1 VSKLAVGLL
10 RLLMKINAKR
20 VGPGVSIIL
29 AIALAI
35 GWAGSVAAQ
44 QGGFTQIPSHPPN
57 QSQGGGVL
65 EVPSM
70 PAPQT
75 GSVDTLPRRVEPG
88 AQGGS
93 VATLPQENIPAP
105 QTGETTIPPRELRS
119 QQGYAQATVTVTQD
133 GRYVTG
139 LHKDDF
145 QLYVDGQKRNID
157 FFRQDSDTPV
167 SIGILVDTSGS
178 MEPKLPQAE
187 AAITEL
193 IHNLNDQDDVFLIAF
208 SSRPFVLQPFTINH
222 ELVLDKLSYL
232 HAFGQTSL
240 YDSVIEGLLMVRH
253 GRWDKK
259 ALLVITDGMDNTS
272 EETLDEVGAQA
283 RRMGVLVYT
292 IGIGD
297 PNASNMPAIGFGPF
311 VLGGDEDRVDAAT
324 LNMLSTETGAK
335 TYLFRAVGDG
345 GPLRAACAQISRE
358 LRQQYTIGFIA
369 PDASRGGYRNLKVD
383 VPTMP
388 DASVRTRKGVEVG
401 ATESAS
407 AGGDPAAP

>member
-1 VSKLAVGLL
+1 MSNLAFGLL
-10 RLLMKINAKR
+10 RSPMKTHANRMRLTA
-20 VGPGVSIIL
+20 SIIL
-29 AIALAI
+29 ALALAI
-35 GWAGSVAAQ
+35 GFAGSAAAQ
-44 QGGFTQIPSHPPN
+44 QGGFTEIPPHQLN

-70 PAPQT
+70 PAPQSGAVDT
-75 GSVDTLPRRVEPG
+75 LPQRVTPGSQQGSVDTLP
-88 AQGGS
+88 
-93 VATLPQENIPAP
+93 QENMPAP
-105 QTGETTIPPRELRS
+105 QAGEATIPSQELRG
-119 QQGYAQATVTVTQD
+119 QQGYEQATVTVTQD

-145 QLYVDGQKRNID
+145 QLYVDGEKRNID
-157 FFRQDSDTPV
+157 FFRQDSATPV
-167 SIGILVDTSGS
+167 SVGIIVDTSGS

-187 AAITEL
+187 AAITGM
-193 IHNLNDQDDVFLIAF
+193 IQSLNDQDDVFLIAF
-208 SSRPFVLQPFTINH
+208 SSRPFLLQPFTMDH
-222 ELVLDKLSYL
+222 QLVLDKLAYL

-335 TYLFRAVGDG
+335 TFLFRAVGDG
-345 GPLRAACAQISRE
+345 AALRAACAQISHE
-358 LRQQYTIGFIA
+358 LRQQYTIGFVA
-369 PDASRGGYRNLKVD
+369 PDAARGGYRNLKVD
-383 VPTMP
+383 VPSMP
-388 DASVRTRKGVEVG
+388 DATVRTRKGVEVG
-401 ATESAS
+401 GTESAS
-407 AGGDPAAP
+407 AGGGSYGP

>member
-1 VSKLAVGLL
+1 MGGFA
-10 RLLMKINAKR
+10 
-20 VGPGVSIIL
+20 
-29 AIALAI
+29 
-35 GWAGSVAAQ
+35 AAQ
-44 QGGFTQIPSHPPN
+44 QGNFSEIPPHPLN

-65 EVPSM
+65 EVPTI

-75 GSVDTLPRRVEPG
+75 GSVDTLPQR
-88 AQGGS
+88 AF
-93 VATLPQENIPAP
+93 PAP
-105 QTGETTIPPRELRS
+105 QTGSVNTLPQETMPGPQTGSTTIPPNQLRR
-119 QQGYAQATVTVTQD
+119 QQGYAQTTVTVTQD

-139 LHKDDF
+139 LRKSDF
-145 QLYVDGQKRNID
+145 QLYVDGEKRNID

-167 SIGILVDTSGS
+167 SIGIVVDTSGS

-187 AAITEL
+187 AAITDF
-193 IHNLNDQDDVFLIAF
+193 ISNLNDQDDIFLIAF

-222 ELVLDKLSYL
+222 QLVLDRLSLL

-240 YDSVIEGLLMVRH
+240 YDSVIQGLLMVRH

-335 TYLFRAVGDG
+335 TFLFRAVGDG
-345 GPLRAACAQISRE
+345 NALRNACAQISRE

-369 PDASRGGYRNLKVD
+369 PDAGRGGYRNIHVD
-383 VPTMP
+383 VPSMP
-388 DASVRTRKGVEVG
+388 GATVRTRKGVEVG
-401 ATESAS
+401 AGEESAS
-407 AGGDPAAP
+407 AGGEP

>member
-1 VSKLAVGLL
+1 VSKLGVGLL
-10 RLLMKINAKR
+10 RLLMKTNAKR
-20 VGPGVSIIL
+20 TGSRSSIIL
-29 AIALAI
+29 ALALVI
-35 GWAGSVAAQ
+35 GLAGSARAQ
-44 QGGFTQIPSHPPN
+44 QGGFTQIPSHPLN

-70 PAPQT
+70 PGPQG
-75 GSVDTLPRRVEPG
+75 GSVDTLPQRVTPG
-88 AQGGS
+88 SQGGA
-93 VATLPQENIPAP
+93 VATLPQENLPAP

-157 FFRQDSDTPV
+157 FFRQDSQTPV
-167 SIGILVDTSGS
+167 SVGILVDTSGS

-187 AAITEL
+187 AAITEFM
-193 IHNLNDQDDVFLIAF
+193 HNLNDQDDVFLIAF
-208 SSRPFVLQPFTINH
+208 SSRPFVLQPFTIDH
-222 ELVLDKLSYL
+222 GLVLNRLGLL

-240 YDSVIEGLLMVRH
+240 YDSVIQGLLMVRH

-297 PNASNMPAIGFGPF
+297 PNASNMPAFGIGPF
-311 VLGGDEDRVDAAT
+311 VLGGDGDRVDAAT
-324 LNMLSTETGAK
+324 LNMLSSETGAK

-345 GPLRAACAQISRE
+345 GPLRAACAQISHE

-369 PDASRGGYRNLKVD
+369 PDASRGGYRNLRVS
-383 VPTMP
+383 VPTIP
-388 DASVRTRKGVEVG
+388 DATVRTRKGVQVG

-407 AGGDPAAP
+407 AGGAAGEP